1 VAVPA
6 TDPCQPA
13 RLRHA
18 PAGSLANLELSI
30 DAQRAAHAAIHA
42 LSHDL
47 AGGRWLLTGGGG
59 YELVQVVPRA
69 WTHLI
74 AEAAASRSTRVPPS
88 PGVSTLR
95 GEPAWPPRAD
105 DRSGAKFVPFE
116 SGYDAADQADQAIM
130 ATATRSS
137 LCTG

>member
-74 AEAAASRSTRVPPS
+74 AEAAASRSTRVPPPPLS
-88 PGVSTLR
+88 WR
-95 GEPAWPPRAD
+95 EYPARRTGLAPPR
-105 DRSGAKFVPFE
+105 R
-116 SGYDAADQADQAIM
+116 
-130 ATATRSS
+130 
-137 LCTG
+137 